1 MRKSILLFVLFALLN
16 IPLMLFAQSGYK
28 VKGHVVS
35 AEDNEPMVGVSILE
49 KGTTN
54 GVINEMVITLLRLR
68 VRQVLLCC
76 SIISVCNHRHMRLV
90 PKPEH

>member
-35 AEDNEPMVGVSILE
+35 AEDNERWL
-49 KGTTN
+49 
-54 GVINEMVITLLRLR
+54 
-68 VRQVLLCC
+68 
-76 SIISVCNHRHMRLV
+76 VCLF
-90 PKPEH
+90 

>member
-35 AEDNEPMVGVSILE
+35 AEDNEPMASVEYVS
-49 KGTTN
+49 
-54 GVINEMVITLLRLR
+54 
-68 VRQVLLCC
+68 
-76 SIISVCNHRHMRLV
+76 
-90 PKPEH
+90 

>member
-35 AEDNEPMVGVSILE
+35 AEDNEPMVAWDCIPTL
-49 KGTTN
+49 
-54 GVINEMVITLLRLR
+54 MVITLLRLR

-76 SIISVCNHRHMRLV
+76 SLISVCNHRHMKLV
-90 PKPEH
+90 PKPAH

>member
-1 MRKSILLFVLFALLN
+1 MAPLN

-28 VKGHVVS
+28 VKEHVVS

-54 GVINEMVITLLRLR
+54 GVITDIDGNYTLEIKGTASVTLLF
-68 VRQVLLCC
+68 
-76 SIISVCNHRHMRLV
+76 SYSVCNHRHMRLV

>member
-54 GVINEMVITLLRLR
+54 GVITLLRLR

-76 SIISVCNHRHMRLV
+76 SLISVCNHRHMRLV

>member
-54 GVINEMVITLLRLR
+54 GVITDITLLRLR

-76 SIISVCNHRHMRLV
+76 SLISVCNHRHMRLV

>member
-54 GVINEMVITLLRLR
+54 GVITDIDGNYDSCRLR

-76 SIISVCNHRHMRLV
+76 SLISVCRSQAA
-90 PKPEH
+90 

>member
-49 KGTTN
+49 K
-54 GVINEMVITLLRLR
+54 VLQMV
-68 VRQVLLCC
+68 
-76 SIISVCNHRHMRLV
+76 
-90 PKPEH
+90 